1 MTARKVEN
9 HVELNEEEARS
20 GQTGVHLRYILITST
35 LLVLAGFGI
44 VAIFT

>member
-9 HVELNEEEARS
+9 HVELGEEEARS
-20 GQTGVHLRYILITST
+20 GQTGLHLRYVLLIST
-35 LLVLAGFGI
+35 LLVLAGFGV